1 MNINTMTFAL
11 NPKPFGNSSGESQRD
26 SATKPRVARD
36 ELPWVKVAG
45 VSQPQRGCGL
55 VALPLPLAT
64 TLSGLSSIR
73 RISQGSSF
81 LATLGFVAESLWD
94 SMEIGFVVQIKEP
107 GNQTAG

>member
-55 VALPLPLAT
+55 VALPLLVGRNPFRVVIDRTHDPRVAR
-64 TLSGLSSIR
+64 SSQPWALLR
-73 RISQGSSF
+73 NPVG
-81 LATLGFVAESLWD
+81 
-94 SMEIGFVVQIKEP
+94 IGELQ
-107 GNQTAG
+107 A